1 MLIQE
6 KTKLESVHEEV
17 KFLHTLKVE
26 NTQDGLAY
34 ALKAICEFA
43 RWDYGE
49 AWVPSEEGTVLEI
62 SPVWYVNTSIDSAT
76 ANTLELFRFCSEG
89 FVMPPN
95 VGLPGRVWLSQQA
108 EWIPNLS
115 TQSEGYFLR
124 NKIAK
129 ACGVKTGLGI
139 PLFIN
144 NEFKAVITFFKT
156 L

>member
-17 KFLHTLKVE
+17 KFLQTLKVE
-26 NTQDGLAY
+26 NTQKGLAY

-49 AWVPSEEGTVLEI
+49 AWVPSEEGTILEI
-62 SPVWYVNTSIDSAT
+62 SPVWYVNSSIDSVT
-76 ANTLELFRFCSEG
+76 VNSLEIFRFCSEG
-89 FVMPPN
+89 FVMPPK
-95 VGLPGRVWLSQQA
+95 VGLPGRVWLSHQA
-108 EWIPNLS
+108 EWISNLS

-129 ACGVKTGLGI
+129 ACGIKTGLAI

-144 NEFKAVITFFKT
+144 HEVGAVLTFFKT
-156 L
+156 T